1 MALLKEGKIAP
12 DFELPASTGGAIQLS
27 SFQGKSA
34 VVLYFYPKDNTPG
47 CTKEACSFR
56 DLGAEFAEAGAVILG
71 ISADSLA
78 SHEKFSSKFKLGFP
92 LLSDEDT
99 KVSTAY
105 GAWGEKTMYGRKF
118 QGMVRT
124 TFLLDKEGVIRKV
137 WPKVKVDEHAD
148 AVLAFLKSLG

>member
-1 MALLKEGKIAP
+1 MALLREGTPAP
-12 DFELPASTGGAIQLS
+12 GFELPASMGGTVKLS
-27 SFQGKSA
+27 SFKGKSA

-47 CTKEACSFR
+47 CTREACSFR
-56 DLGAEFAEAGAVILG
+56 DLEAEFAEAEAAILG
-71 ISADSLA
+71 VSADSLA
-78 SHEKFSSKFKLGFP
+78 SHEKFSDKCGLNFP

-118 QGMVRT
+118 QGMTRT
-124 TFLLDKEGVIRKV
+124 TFLIDKDGVLRKV

-148 AVLAFLKSLG
+148 EVLASVKSLG